1 MAKTKQ
7 RVLFRFG
14 SRAEYDALAQKDS
27 NCLYFLLDTNELYRG
42 EVPIGVS
49 HYYGGVIQTNE
60 TFNTAVQ
67 RILDQKTPVPN
78 DLLTLVAADGI
89 EDLYIYLSDGTWK
102 QLNATVRGESVLF
115 GDGDTLEE
123 KLQSISQFLSIDEN
137 VLEIDDDV
145 LTIRDYGKEYYE
157 YIPEVPAQGVEGQP
171 GYVPAVPAHYELVT
185 VDENHPWPEG
195 LSPRTNSEGSI
206 SWYAPNLSTLDGI
219 NDTITSLQ
227 ELIQQVIEVNDQQ
240 TQTLESL
247 QQDLLTLHDLQV
259 VVGEMGDPEEGTES
273 TGLIKRIEDLEN
285 LTGANLTIKINGNA
299 LVPVDGVVD
308 IPLFGADH
316 DGVVPRFDSAVQSI
330 EEENLKHVHL
340 SPVGWNDSIG
350 DLTFNHIQYNTVTEY
365 VDARIE
371 DSTLQWET
379 IND

>member
-7 RVLFRFG
+7 KVLFRFG

-27 NCLYFLLDTNELYRG
+27 NSLYFLIDTNELYRG

-49 HYYGGVIQTNE
+49 HYYNGIAQNNE
-60 TFNTAVQ
+60 TIPQSAA
-67 RILDQKTPVPN
+67 RILGNKIPVPN
-78 DLLTLVAADGI
+78 DIMTLVAEDGI

-115 GDGDTLEE
+115 GDGSTLEE
-123 KLQSISQFLSIDEN
+123 KLESISQFLSIDEN
-137 VLEIDDDV
+137 VLEIDNDV
-145 LTIRDYGKEYYE
+145 LSIRDYGKEYYE
-157 YIPEVPAQGVEGQP
+157 FIPEVPAEGIEGQP

-195 LSPRTNSEGSI
+195 LSPRTDSEGKI
-206 SWYAPNLSTLDGI
+206 AWYEPNLSTLEGL
-219 NDTITSLQ
+219 NDTIASLQ
-227 ELIQQVIEVNDQQ
+227 DLIRQTITVNELQQ
-240 TQTLESL
+240 TTIETLQT
-247 QQDLLTLHDLQV
+247 DLLALHDLQV
-259 VVGEMGDPEEGTES
+259 VVGEMGDPQEGTDS
-273 TGLIKRIEDLEN
+273 TGLIKRIEDLEAIQG
-285 LTGANLTIKINGNA
+285 TNLTIQINGTP
-299 LVPVDGVVD
+299 LVPVNGVVD

-316 DGVVPRFDSAVQSI
+316 AGVVPQFDSAVESI
-330 EEENLKHVHL
+330 ENANLKHVHL

-350 DLTFNHIQYNTVTEY
+350 DLTYNHTTYNTVSEY

-379 IND
+379 MND